1 MILLEQTLLSEE
13 VFDEHFVCDLAA
25 CKGACCVEGESG
37 APLEEGEIAK
47 IEEVFEAV
55 RPLLSAEALAE
66 IERTGFFEVD
76 DDGDFVTPTVG
87 GRACVYATF
96 NANGTAKCAFERV
109 WREGKSD
116 FPKPIS
122 CHLYPVR
129 VRTLPDYVALNYHRW
144 PICDAARTCGAA
156 HKVSVLEFC
165 RTALERRFGA
175 EWYRDAAD
183 ALAVWRAER
192 P

>member
-1 MILLEQTLLSEE
+1 MILIADTLLSEE
-13 VFDEHFVCDLAA
+13 VFDEHFVCDLAK

-37 APLEEGEIAK
+37 APLEESEIAA
-47 IEEVFEAV
+47 IEAVFEVV
-55 RPLLSAEALAE
+55 RPLLSPEALAE

-76 DDGDFVTPTVG
+76 DDGDFVTPTVHG
-87 GRACVYATF
+87 KACVYATF
-96 NANGTAKCAFERV
+96 DADGTAKCAFEQV
-109 WREGKSD
+109 WRSGKSN

-122 CHLYPVR
+122 CHLYPIR
-129 VRTLPDYVALNYHRW
+129 LRTLPDYVALNYHRW

-175 EWYRDAAD
+175 AWYREATD
-183 ALAVWRAER
+183 ALEVWRAEGR
-192 P
+192 